1 MKKLNKLFAILI
13 AVLGVT
19 TLKAQNWT
27 DITNGNG
34 NTFTT
39 KYADPNN
46 DDVFETWTNT
56 SSTKHAFDWNQTVTN
71 IPDGVYEL
79 SANAM
84 YRASLTY
91 GTPTNCVLYATVGEE
106 EYTTPIPNFA
116 DFTALEDRGQIATQ
130 MNNNDA
136 YKSKIGNII
145 VENGEARIGIKSI
158 GELAYCTNGYWF
170 VCKKSTFAFKNVTD
184 TYFSGLQEKI
194 NRMLASAVESD
205 AKTVLNAALATY
217 NTATVENIKGLQAAI
232 TEFMQTASTAN
243 PIDVTSYMVN
253 PSFEG
258 GSITY
263 WYQDLGYTQSNN
275 RDIKQPTGWNL
286 LYSSAKV
293 GNTQYQSFMPKT
305 DGSKDG
311 NCLYVRHKWSDVKAV
326 EDLRQ
331 SVQGLPAGQYKLVVS
346 VKGGSSVTDA
356 NTLTLSSGS
365 NTATTIISDFDKT
378 NYKDYSVTVNKTADN
393 ATLDI
398 CYGFKQTSGG
408 NPEQLYYIDDF
419 RLYYLGEDLGI
430 YKDMYD
436 AAHDKAIAARDNNEY
451 TNITG
456 LERTNLEN
464 AINQTVTEETK
475 DAYLAAISTIEIAT
489 GAFIAAKSDYET
501 LAGEI
506 TIAESLG
513 MPEDLIASATA
524 TTKTGLAAL
533 QDLKVA
539 EYSYI
544 TGTYTKEST
553 IGAWTEDFKD
563 DLNGEGYYPNSVTYF
578 DHWENKAVTRTAK
591 QTLTLPT
598 GDYALSVIARG
609 QSGASGTLYYK
620 IGDVTTSTNLIMKG
634 NTGYGVDVNGK
645 ANFSADAT
653 YSNNGNG
660 RGWEYR
666 FITFHLDAET
676 DVEIGATVNVNNQ
689 WASIYAPKLYFN
701 PSSNKDLALAD
712 IENLL
717 TVVPSGYMNAEI
729 ENTLNTTKIAAQNAS
744 EANTAE
750 ELKTIYE
757 EFKNAIDAA
766 NASITA
772 YEKLDKYIN
781 MTAVLTDVTAY
792 KQKYDNRLFTTEET
806 ETVRQQLNVLRYNA
820 ASEIFPNKVEVT
832 GWTGALKDGERA
844 EQHWSGPGAKY
855 YDANSWVPN
864 FEGLTHS
871 LSAEL
876 TLPAGTYV
884 LKAAGRSSEDVTLSL
899 NIKDGDLTLESIQYT
914 GKGDTGYGIDI
925 DGNPNFSED
934 GVYANDDKGRGWEW
948 EFAKFE
954 LTKETIVTLYVL
966 CDYNSIQNRFGS
978 FSDITLWMDDETY
991 MTVNGHAINE
1001 PLANAKALV
1010 DTKPMCTAEN
1020 DALKAAIALGENVST
1035 AQELTKAIDA
1045 LNTAV
1050 ANANAWVAAY
1060 NEAKAP
1066 LVAALERFEADFNL
1080 GDGLHGYM
1088 KNGLWANVL
1097 DQVQAAAVAKDDT
1110 DSYEGFADAADNLNT
1125 ALDAAQASINMYAN
1139 LAAEIGYAEAYS
1151 PVVTENTDGHTAAI
1165 EVAQAAYDA
1174 AEIDDASAL
1183 ILGMQ
1188 NYRALDYIHIT
1199 ENYTE
1204 EVKLGGWTGKT
1215 NSGSGEHWS
1224 GDDKKAYFDYSKW
1237 ASGHT
1242 NGANEATQTITLP
1255 AGKYVLM
1262 AAGRAA
1268 TVAGTEAYIKV
1279 NGTKVNFPA
1288 KGSYGYGIAT
1298 DGTANYAADGTYSRD
1313 NEGYGWEYRF
1323 ITFTLTEESE
1333 VTLTA
1338 GMTIDVNTAD
1348 LSWAGVCAPVLYK
1361 QGATQV
1367 DLAISAVEWATLILP
1382 FDAELPDGVKAYS
1395 CGKVDGDALVLEEA
1409 ANFVANTPYLVNG
1422 AEGTYSF
1429 EGYSIA
1435 EEDSYTV
1442 GLFTGTYVDY
1452 QTEVGTNTYV
1462 LQKNNNGGAAFYL
1475 VGDARPWV
1483 RAYRCYMTYKDA
1495 AGAPMFS
1502 ISRGE
1507 DTTGIENSTLNA
1519 PSTVIYD
1526 LMGRKVTTMVKGNMY
1541 IVNGK
1546 KVVIK

>member
-1 MKKLNKLFAILI
+1 MKKLNKLFAILF
-13 AVLGVT
+13 AVLGAT

-39 KYADPNN
+39 KYADPTN

-56 SSTKHAFDWNQTVTN
+56 ISTKHAFDWNQTVTN

-116 DFTALEDRGQIATQ
+116 DFTALESRDKIATQ
-130 MNNNDA
+130 MKNNDA

-145 VENGEARIGIKSI
+145 VENGEAKIGIKSI
-158 GELAYCTNGYWF
+158 GELVFCNNGYWF
-170 VCKKSTFAFKNVTD
+170 VCKKSTFSFKNVTD
-184 TYFSGLQEKI
+184 SYFAGLQEKI
-194 NRMLASAVESD
+194 NRMLASAVESN
-205 AKTVLNAALATY
+205 AKTVLNTALATY

-311 NCLYVRHKWSDVKAV
+311 NCLYVRHRWSNVKAV

-331 SVQGLPAGQYKLVVS
+331 SVQELPAGQYKLVVS
-346 VKGGSSVTDA
+346 VKGGGSVTDA

-408 NPEQLYYIDDF
+408 DPEQLYYIDDF

-436 AAHDKAIAARDNNEY
+436 AAHDKAIAARDNDEY
-451 TNITG
+451 INVIG
-456 LERTNLEN
+456 LERTNLN
-464 AINQTVTEETK
+464 DAINQTIAEATK
-475 DAYLAAISTIEIAT
+475 ESYLAAISTIEIAT

-524 TTKTGLAAL
+524 TTKTGLVAL

-563 DLNGEGYYPNSVTYF
+563 DLNGEGYYPNSVKYF
-578 DHWENKAVTRTAK
+578 DHWEDKAVTRTAK

-598 GDYALSVIARG
+598 GDYALSIIARG

-653 YSNNGNG
+653 YSNNGYG

-676 DVEIGATVNVNNQ
+676 DVEIGATVNVNKQ

-712 IENLL
+712 IANLL
-717 TVVPSGYMNAEI
+717 TVVPNGYMNAEI

-766 NASITA
+766 NASIAA
-772 YEKLDKYIN
+772 YEKLANYID
-781 MTAVLTDVTAY
+781 MTTAFTDVTAY
-792 KQKYDNRLFTTEET
+792 EQKYENRLFTTDEVES
-806 ETVRQQLNVLRYNA
+806 VRQELNVMRYNA

-832 GWTGALKDGERA
+832 GWTGTMGDKNTSG
-844 EQHWSGPGAKY
+844 QHWDGTADTKY
-855 YDANSWVPN
+855 YDNNSWN
-864 FEGLTHS
+864 GTSHS
-871 LSAEL
+871 TTTNI

-884 LKAAGRSSEDVTLSL
+884 LKAALRSHPSTSLSL
-899 NIKDGDLTLESIQYT
+899 TVLDKVVNVEGKDDM
-914 GKGDTGYGIDI
+914 GYGIDTNG
-925 DGNPNFSED
+925 DANFSDE
-934 GVYANDDKGRGWEW
+934 GTYANDDKGRGWEW
-948 EFAKFE
+948 EFVKFE
-954 LTKETIVTLYVL
+954 LTEDTNVTLKVE
-966 CDYNSIQNRFGS
+966 CNYNGVYGWAS

-991 MTVNGHAINE
+991 INVNGHAIDA
-1001 PLANAKALV
+1001 PLAAAKALV
-1010 DTKPMCTAEN
+1010 NTKPMGTAEN
-1020 DALKAAIALGENVST
+1020 TALANAITLGEGTIST
-1035 AQELTKAIDA
+1035 PADLNGAVDA

-1080 GDGLHGYM
+1080 GNGLHGYM

-1097 DQVQAAAVAKDDT
+1097 DQVQAAAVAKDVT
-1110 DSYEGFADAADNLNT
+1110 DSYEGFADAANNLNT

-1139 LAAEIGYAEAYS
+1139 LAAEISYAEAYT
-1151 PVVTENTDGHTAAI
+1151 PVVAENADGHTAAI
-1165 EVAQAAYDA
+1165 EVAQAAYTA

-1183 ILGMQ
+1183 IFDMQ
-1188 NYRALDYIHIT
+1188 NYRALDYIHVT
-1199 ENYTE
+1199 KRYTE
-1204 EVKLGGWTGKT
+1204 IELGEWTGQT
-1215 NSGSGEHWS
+1215 NSGDGEHWS
-1224 GDDKKAYFDYSKW
+1224 NNQETTYFDYSKW
-1237 ASGHT
+1237 SNGYI
-1242 NGANEATQTITLP
+1242 NGANEATQTINLL
-1255 AGKYVLM
+1255 AGEYVLM

-1268 TVAGTEAYIKV
+1268 NVAGTEAYIKV
-1279 NGTKVNFPA
+1279 NDTKVNFPSKDA
-1288 KGSYGYGIAT
+1288 YGYGIAT
-1298 DGTANYAADGTYSRD
+1298 DGAANYAADGTYGRD

-1323 ITFTLTEESE
+1323 ITFTLTEEAE
-1333 VTLTA
+1333 VTLVA

-1348 LSWAGVCAPVLYK
+1348 LSWASVCTPVLYK
-1361 QGATQV
+1361 RTATEV
-1367 DLAISAVEWATLILP
+1367 DLVITDAEWATFMLP

-1395 CGKVDGDALVLEEA
+1395 CDEVAGDALVLEEA
-1409 ANFVANTPYLVNG
+1409 ESFVANTPYLVNG
-1422 AEGTYSF
+1422 AEGTYNFS
-1429 EGYSIA
+1429 GYSIA
-1435 EEDSYTV
+1435 EEDNYTV
-1442 GLFTGTYVDY
+1442 GLFTGTYV
-1452 QTEVGTNTYV
+1452 EIEEAPVGSYV
-1462 LQKNNNGGAAFYL
+1462 LQKNDDVVAFYL
-1475 VGDARPWV
+1475 VGEEIQPTV
-1483 RAYRCYMTYKDA
+1483 GAYHCYLTVPA
-1495 AGAPMFS
+1495 EVAGAPMFS

-1507 DTTGIENSTLNA
+1507 DTTGIENATLNTQH
-1519 PSTVIYD
+1519 STVIYD
-1526 LMGRKVTTMVKGNMY
+1526 LMGRRVDTMVKGNMY

-1546 KVVIK
+1546 KVIVK